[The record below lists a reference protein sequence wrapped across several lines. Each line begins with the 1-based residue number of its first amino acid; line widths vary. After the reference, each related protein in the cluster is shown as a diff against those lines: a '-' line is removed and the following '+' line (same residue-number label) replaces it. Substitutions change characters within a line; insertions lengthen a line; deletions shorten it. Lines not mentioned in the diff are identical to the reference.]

1 MENSIS
7 TIEVLKSQAILSS
20 NPSSIDKAIDKIP
33 GITIV
38 NNEPQIRGGSG
49 FSSGLGSRVMVMV
62 DDIPILR
69 GDAGRPDWGFL
80 PVDDV
85 EQIEV
90 VKGASSVVYGSSAI
104 TGAINIRTAYPT
116 DIPETKVNS
125 FIGVYSKPDRS
136 YATQWTGMNPI
147 IFGLSLSHLQKMDN
161 IDLGFGVNLYNDQ
174 GYIGGTPNKV
184 FDAVPDSIFN
194 KGAFTKRGKVYFN
207 TRVRNKKIEGL
218 TYGINGNFMYNENS
232 ETYFW
237 YNADSNLYNSY
248 PGALSHFK
256 QFTFFVDP
264 YVKYFNKNG
273 NSHSLRNRIYYGN
286 TDANNN
292 QSNRYLTVYN
302 DYQHTQRFQEVT

>member
-1 MENSIS
+1 MKRFYLLLLTLLLALISSTEIQAQICVLTGKVIDEETNEPLPFVNIGIKGLPTGTFSDSKGLYELDLPGEEAILMISCVGYDREERHIYVDGRKKILLDILMSPVSQELSTFVVSGSKYEQKVENSIA
-7 TIEVLKSQAILSS
+7 TIEVLKSQSILSS

-62 DDIPILR
+62 DDIPVLR

-116 DIPETKVNS
+116 DKPETKVNS

-136 YATQWTGMNPI
+136 YATPWTGMNPI

-161 IDLGFGVNLYNDQ
+161 LDLGFGINLYNDQ
-174 GYIGGTPNKV
+174 GCIHGT
-184 FDAVPDSIFN
+184 
-194 KGAFTKRGKVYFN
+194 
-207 TRVRNKKIEGL
+207 
-218 TYGINGNFMYNENS
+218 
-232 ETYFW
+232 
-237 YNADSNLYNSY
+237 
-248 PGALSHFK
+248 
-256 QFTFFVDP
+256 
-264 YVKYFNKNG
+264 
-273 NSHSLRNRIYYGN
+273 
-286 TDANNN
+286 
-292 QSNRYLTVYN
+292 
-302 DYQHTQRFQEVT
+302 